1 MAVLHGKGGLIKY
14 KTKTLVNMNAWNLT
28 VDNEIIDV
36 TAFSSAGV
44 NYRAWTPGF
53 GSWNG
58 SVSGFAD
65 LADTSGQAVIRTN
78 ILTPA
83 TGTIKL
89 FLNDSGTQHFYGDVY
104 WRSGTYGASVD
115 AVEPVVF
122 NFQGNGALTYST
134 TG

>member
-1 MAVLHGKGGLIKY
+1 MAVLHGKGALVKY
-14 KTKTLVNMNAWNLT
+14 ATKTLANINSWNMT
-28 VDNEIIDV
+28 IDSEILDV

-44 NYRAWTPGF
+44 DYRAWTPGF

-58 SVSGFAD
+58 TISGFLD
-65 LADTSGQAVIRTN
+65 LADSSGQAVIRAN

-83 TGTIKL
+83 TGTVKL
-89 FLNDSGTQHFYGDVY
+89 FLNDSGTQHFYGSVY
-104 WRSGTYGASVD
+104 FKSAQYSASVD